1 MTGEI
6 ERGWAFDVNDPLRQP
21 EMVEDDLR
29 ELAAEM
35 RDRGVQ
41 AYHFEIEEAAETVA
55 KLLDQSREREQE
67 LQDRIDELEKRLGI
81 PSERRAKFQQGIKRW
96 QAEAA
101 AERRQRFDVIDG
113 GKSA

>member
-6 ERGWAFDVNDPLRQP
+6 ERGWAFGVNDPFRIP
-21 EMVEDDLR
+21 EMVENDLR

-41 AYHFEIEEAAETVA
+41 AYHFEIEEAADTIE

-67 LQDRIDELEKRLGI
+67 LQDRIDELEERLGI
-81 PSERRAKFQQGIKRW
+81 PSERRTRLQQ
-96 QAEAA
+96 
-101 AERRQRFDVIDG
+101 RQCQRNLP
-113 GKSA
+113 